1 MKRIH
6 TDRNFNREAG
16 YSSQTMNQSDR
27 ARLQPRDSYGRFI
40 EYREKRQ
47 MSGSGNVRL
56 FRGREPTESEISS
69 RPLSRDAADL
79 ILVDESNSFSS
90 KGDDVR
96 RNLTIV
102 CTRVHDVRRFE
113 KTTELLPSKKG
124 VRTKY
129 SNSKNSDRVKILKDM
144 ASQDVDIVESHRPI
158 DYEAV
163 KAPDDKKK
171 LYMRVLSEAVGKAL
185 DIDPAKD
192 TDIIL
197 DTPPVSIDK
206 ELKTFAR
213 HMEDTGRKVRW
224 LETRRSASDKYLQVH
239 DFATGTVS
247 DYIEGVDEKD
257 NFGII
262 RRRVRQI

>member
-1 MKRIH
+1 MKHIC
-6 TDRNFNREAG
+6 TDRSFNRGTCYAPRPM
-16 YSSQTMNQSDR
+16 SQSDR
-27 ARLQPRDSYGRFI
+27 ARLQPRDSSGRFI

-47 MSGSGNVRL
+47 VSGSGNVRL

-90 KGDDVR
+90 KDDDVR

-113 KTTELLPSKKG
+113 KTAELLPSKKG

-144 ASQDVDIVESHRPI
+144 ASQDVNIVESHHQI

-163 KAPDDKKK
+163 KAPEDKKK
-171 LYMRVLSEAVGKAL
+171 LYMRVISEAVGKAL

-192 TDIIL
+192 ADIVL

-206 ELKTFAR
+206 ELRTFAR
-213 HMEDTGRKVRW
+213 HLEDTGRKVRW
-224 LETRRSASDKYLQVH
+224 FETRRSASDKYLQVH

-247 DYIEGVDEKD
+247 DHIEGMDEKD
-257 NFGII
+257 NYGII
-262 RRRVRQI
+262 RRRVREI